1 MPKIKPKLNR
11 LKGHTGALGAGII
24 AVTGI
29 LSLPE
34 LAVILPTDTLKYTI
48 LISAVLAL
56 LSKSLQ

>member
-1 MPKIKPKLNR
+1 MPKIKPKLNK
-11 LKGHTGALGAGII
+11 LKGHTGALSAGII

-34 LAVILPTDTLKYTI
+34 LAVILPTDTLKYTV
-48 LISAVLAL
+48 LISAILAL

>member
-1 MPKIKPKLNR
+1 MPKIKPKLNK
-11 LKGHTGALGAGII
+11 LKGHTGALGGVIV